1 MVVDIVY
8 MCHCCFVS
16 LKWGRA
22 PPGQT
27 PLFFGTTFG
36 HFEIVK
42 YLVGMKANI
51 EAKNYKGQNALY
63 LANRDHRNDIVNF
76 LRNDKEILKIRNA
89 FDDEKKTSDHDEL
102 NPS

>member
-1 MVVDIVY
+1 LLCHAIVNLI
-8 MCHCCFVS
+8 V
-16 LKWGRA
+16 A
-22 PPGQT
+22 P
-27 PLFFGTTFG
+27 
-36 HFEIVK
+36 
-42 YLVGMKANI
+42 
-51 EAKNYKGQNALY
+51 GQNALY